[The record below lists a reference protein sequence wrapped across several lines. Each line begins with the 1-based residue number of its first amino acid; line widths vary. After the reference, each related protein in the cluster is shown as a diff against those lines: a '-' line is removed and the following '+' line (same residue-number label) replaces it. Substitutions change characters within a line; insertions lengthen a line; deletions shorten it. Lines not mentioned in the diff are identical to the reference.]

1 MEQCATQVDDDDD
14 AQVLVTNMLDCTAR
28 QITACNLILP
38 LAETTMDASS
48 SEGKVCFTGS

>member
-1 MEQCATQVDDDDD
+1 MEQSATQVDDD
-14 AQVLVTNMLDCTAR
+14 AQVLVTNMLDYTAR
-28 QITACNLILP
+28 QITACNLILH